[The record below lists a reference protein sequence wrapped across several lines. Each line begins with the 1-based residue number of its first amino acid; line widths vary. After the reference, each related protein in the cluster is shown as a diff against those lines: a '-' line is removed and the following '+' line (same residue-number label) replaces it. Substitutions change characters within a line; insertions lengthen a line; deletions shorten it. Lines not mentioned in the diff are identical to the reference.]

1 MTTAA
6 ARWASGARSELFLI
20 DEEHVLPETPP
31 NSGGT
36 ALGGSQDDLLD
47 LEAAYQELT
56 AALLRL

>member
-1 MTTAA
+1 
-6 ARWASGARSELFLI
+6 LI

-31 NSGGT
+31 NGGGT
-36 ALGGSQDDLLD
+36 ALGGSQDYLLD